1 MTENE
6 ITQDILDSSIKI
18 HRQFGP
24 GMLES
29 AYEVLLE
36 AELKRRGHKVE
47 RQKPISLEY
56 EVLDTAFRLDML
68 VDGMVIVELKST
80 EQMHPVF
87 AKQVKTYLTVTGLH
101 VGVLVNFGMEKL
113 KDGYLRIVRDYA
125 GPRPSE
131 QNLRISA
138 PPREIK

>member
-6 ITQDILDSSIKI
+6 ITQNIIDSSIKI

-29 AYEVLLE
+29 VYEVLLE

-56 EVLDTAFRLDML
+56 EGGIA
-68 VDGMVIVELKST
+68 
-80 EQMHPVF
+80 
-87 AKQVKTYLTVTGLH
+87 
-101 VGVLVNFGMEKL
+101 
-113 KDGYLRIVRDYA
+113 GYRFQIGYA
-125 GPRPSE
+125 C
-131 QNLRISA
+131 
-138 PPREIK
+138 

>member
-1 MTENE
+1 
-6 ITQDILDSSIKI
+6 
-18 HRQFGP
+18 
-24 GMLES
+24 MLES
-29 AYEVLLE
+29 VYEVLLAE
-36 AELKRRGHKVE
+36 ELKRRGHKVE
-47 RQKPISLEY
+47 RQKPISLGY
-56 EVLDTAFRLDML
+56 EGALLDTAFRLDML

>member
-1 MTENE
+1 
-6 ITQDILDSSIKI
+6 
-18 HRQFGP
+18 
-24 GMLES
+24 
-29 AYEVLLE
+29 
-36 AELKRRGHKVE
+36 
-47 RQKPISLEY
+47 
-56 EVLDTAFRLDML
+56 ML
-68 VDGMVIVELKST
+68 VDGMIIVELKST

-113 KDGYLRIVRDYA
+113 KDGYARIVRDYA

-138 PPREIK
+138 PPREIQ

>member
-6 ITQDILDSSIKI
+6 ITQDSLDSSIKI

-68 VDGMVIVELKST
+68 VDGMIIVELKST

-113 KDGYLRIVRDYA
+113 KDGYARIVRDYS
-125 GPRPSE
+125 GPRPFE
-131 QNLRISA
+131 KISA
-138 PPREIK
+138 SPRLRVR